1 MRHSLRLRL
10 LLVLVL
16 VPLAA
21 LASVAVAARIASDS
35 NLDGKL
41 QFQIQPVKRAGGG
54 PTNPDRPETD
64 LPVFTTE
71 IDIDPN
77 SQPVTFEPGDGQ
89 AYTIQAERGFVDAYQ
104 NDRKQTIAAINRQV
118 TVAAGAVAVVALVA
132 AFWLA
137 RRIVRPVEELTD
149 AARRMERGD
158 LSRRVATV
166 SRDEIG
172 SLGSAFNAMAESIER
187 NEALRKQMTSD
198 VAHELRTPLNNISG
212 YLDAIADGVVDP
224 TPDVVG
230 SLQEEADLLVRL
242 VNDLEQLSLADAGH
256 QVLQRE
262 RVTLANLVERSVAL
276 VSPRATSRHV
286 TLELYLA
293 RGAVVEG
300 DAARLAQVCRNL
312 LENAIR
318 HTPEGGRVQ
327 VRLRLEDGS
336 VVLEVADSG
345 AGIAP
350 EHLPFIFERFYRA
363 DASRNRATGGAGL
376 GLSIV
381 RQLVEA
387 HRGAVAA
394 SNSPEGG
401 ALFRVTVPSAETMPG
416 LHAAPAQRP
425 ASQPS

>member
-10 LLVLVL
+10 LLILVL
-16 VPLAA
+16 VPVAA
-21 LASVAVAARIASDS
+21 LASIAVAARLASDS

-54 PTNPDRPETD
+54 PTNPDQPETD

-89 AYTIQAERGFVDAYQ
+89 AYTIQAERGFVDAYDQ
-104 NDRKQTIAAINRQV
+104 DRKRTIAAINRQV
-118 TVAAGAVAVVALVA
+118 SIAAGSVAVVALIA
-132 AFWLA
+132 AVWLS
-137 RRIVRPVEELTD
+137 RRIVRPVEELTE
-149 AARRMERGD
+149 AARLLEGGD
-158 LSRRVATV
+158 LTRRVAI
-166 SRDEIG
+166 SSPDEIG
-172 SLGSAFNAMAESIER
+172 VLGSAFNQMAASIER

-212 YLDAIADGVVDP
+212 YLDAIADGVVAP
-224 TPDVVG
+224 TEDVVE
-230 SLQEEADLLVRL
+230 SLQEEAELLVRL

-262 RVTLANLVERSVAL
+262 RVSLGDIVERSVAL
-276 VSPRATSRHV
+276 VTPRANARHV
-286 TLELYLA
+286 SFETFPA
-293 RGAVVEG
+293 RSAIVEG

-312 LENAIR
+312 LENAVR

-327 VRLRLEDGS
+327 VRVRREDDL

-345 AGIAP
+345 PGIAA
-350 EHLPFIFERFYRA
+350 EHLPFVFERFYRA

-376 GLSIV
+376 GLAIV

-387 HRGAVAA
+387 HGGAVTA
-394 SNSPEGG
+394 SNQAGGG
-401 ALFRVTVPSAETMPG
+401 ALFRITLPAAASIANAPVA
-416 LHAAPAQRP
+416 AAPNRA
-425 ASQPS
+425 AS